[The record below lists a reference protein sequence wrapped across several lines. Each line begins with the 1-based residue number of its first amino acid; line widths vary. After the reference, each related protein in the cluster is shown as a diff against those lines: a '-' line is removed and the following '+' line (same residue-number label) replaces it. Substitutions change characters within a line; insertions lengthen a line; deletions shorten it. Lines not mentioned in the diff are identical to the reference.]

1 MSTIAT
7 LLGINNSSS
16 TEENTPTVS
25 SHSPTHSDNGAEAP
39 VNSVPE
45 PETQVNAGAEAPVD
59 SVPEPETRVNA
70 GAEAP
75 VDSVPEPET
84 RVDADV
90 EANTP
95 SEETPVEQKVEATET
110 LPNTE
115 DGNEEDEVPDIG
127 DHESVPDI
135 ELKSVPELQSVLGDM
150 KYEDIRKGL
159 YKKYGLVTK
168 DEASVPGLYMITYN
182 KPDRN
187 SSKNKVTLTKEQQR
201 VVSQYRGV
209 IVEKDT
215 NRPVC
220 YTFNKMS
227 RHFPDEW
234 KLEDCNITVSCDGSQ
249 IKVFFHQQK
258 NHWVVSTTRRI
269 DAARS
274 YFFSN
279 KSFMEMWQDASNS
292 LNWNKLDKN
301 CCYSFVLAH
310 PDNRVVARHNK
321 PFLTHVF
328 TRNMTTFEAVS
339 DDIGIPRPQPINFKT
354 KNDIWKS
361 IKRLPYYKEGY
372 VVQKGDAFIK
382 LVNSKYQ
389 EVKELRGSSSSL
401 LFHYF
406 HLKKQNKVR
415 QFLSYYPESSETFKY
430 FNDCFENLCVLA
442 YNEYVLLRVRK
453 VIQPPQ
459 VLRFL
464 KPVLYRVHGIHL
476 KNKARIRLSNVRS
489 HLEEY
494 PPFML
499 RKLVDMANGL
509 PYSFN

>member
-1 MSTIAT
+1 MSNIAT
-7 LLGINNSSS
+7 LLGINNSSA
-16 TEENTPTVS
+16 TEENTSTVS
-25 SHSPTHSDNGAEAP
+25 STPPSDNTTSPEASTDSVP
-39 VNSVPE
+39 EPETQVSTSPEASTDSVPE
-45 PETQVNAGAEAPVD
+45 PETQVNVGP
-59 SVPEPETRVNA
+59 
-70 GAEAP
+70 
-75 VDSVPEPET
+75 
-84 RVDADV
+84 
-90 EANTP
+90 EANT
-95 SEETPVEQKVEATET
+95 SSVVEQKVKDTTET
-110 LPNTE
+110 SANVPSTPSMSSNNND
-115 DGNEEDEVPDIG
+115 DGDGDEVPDIG
-127 DHESVPDI
+127 DHENVPDI

-234 KLEDCNITVSCDGSQ
+234 TLEDCNITVSCDGSQ
-249 IKVFFHQQK
+249 IKVFFHRQK

-279 KSFMEMWQDASNS
+279 KSFMEMWQDASTS

-339 DDIGIPRPQPINFKT
+339 DDIGIPKPQPVNFKT

-372 VVQKGDAFIK
+372 VVQKGDTFIK

>member
-16 TEENTPTVS
+16 TEEKQ
-25 SHSPTHSDNGAEAP
+25 P
-39 VNSVPE
+39 VLDPVQEMTTETSENPLE
-45 PETQVNAGAEAPVD
+45 PETQVENEVQETSTLPSSPSEK
-59 SVPEPETRVNA
+59 SVP
-70 GAEAP
+70 
-75 VDSVPEPET
+75 SVSNEG
-84 RVDADV
+84 
-90 EANTP
+90 
-95 SEETPVEQKVEATET
+95 KV
-110 LPNTE
+110 P
-115 DGNEEDEVPDIG
+115 DDDDEDEVPDI
-127 DHESVPDI
+127 DENEPVPDI
-135 ELKSVPELQSVLGDM
+135 DLKSVAELQSVLGNM

-159 YKKYGLVTK
+159 YKKFGLVTK
-168 DEASVPGLYMITYN
+168 DEQSLPGLYMITYN
-182 KPDRN
+182 KPERY
-187 SSKNKVTLTKEQQR
+187 SKNRVTLTKEQQDI
-201 VVSQYRGV
+201 VSQYRGV

-227 RHFPDEW
+227 RHFPEEW
-234 KLEDCNITVSCDGSQ
+234 ELDSCKITASCDGSQ
-249 IKVFFHQQK
+249 IKIFFYEK
-258 NHWVVSTTRRI
+258 NNHWVVSTTRRI

-279 KSFMEMWQDASNS
+279 KSFMEMWQDAASS

-321 PFLTHVF
+321 PFLTHVI
-328 TRNMTTFEAVS
+328 TRNMKTFELVS
-339 DDIGIPRPQPINFKT
+339 DDIGIPKPQPVNLKT

-361 IKRLPYYKEGY
+361 LNRLPYYKEGY
-372 VVQKGDAFIK
+372 TVQRGDTFVK

-406 HLKKQNKVR
+406 HLKKQDKIR

-442 YNEYVLLRVRK
+442 HNEYVLLRVRK
-453 VIQPPQ
+453 VLQAPQ

-464 KPVLYRVHGIHL
+464 KPVLYRLHGIHL
-476 KNKARIRLSNVRS
+476 TNKSRIRLSTVRS